1 EEPAPVERQPVRIAQ
16 DARLAGQG
24 RPRAVAALD
33 EQRAAG
39 DEVEVAAGVD
49 REPWRR
55 SPPAARELARQ
66 LENVPVRV
74 VGDARAEGRP
84 EGGVRPAGRQEVGLG
99 AEVEPGRA
107 VGVGARHGATV
118 VSSTLSGSRLT
129 DSSAE
134 SCSASNSPAAAG
146 QRTSSPCRGAAEL
159 LVLVKLAR
167 TSSTRSTPSSRAT
180 RLIRSATWSCPPK
193 GNPEPSSP
201 PVSTCRYVPRSA
213 PTRSWSSTRVCPGR
227 GWTVTRRLQRRT
239 YCGGMTYSSV
249 VTSRCWSS
257 HRHTAVRNDGAG
269 SGSGPF
275 SCGTTT
281 TETTPWATSP
291 SSIPVGPSGSAG
303 PHSGVGAG
311 GAVPGGSG
319 RRSPIVTAR
328 ATFTVGVC

>member
-1 EEPAPVERQPVRIAQ
+1 QPVRIAQ

-167 TSSTRSTPSSRAT
+167 TSSTRAT